1 MITQNGENN
10 VDYTL
15 ITAFIDNEC
24 SIDEKEFVTR
34 HIESDSNFRML
45 YEFEKGFTTN
55 FRKHFRKSQPSE
67 EIIRKIKNSI
77 DSETLRRKE
86 IVKKNNVRKYTSYFY
101 LYPIAAV
108 LALFLGYYIY
118 KSLYQSD
125 SDFVHLSHDLFSKYE
140 NNEIQLQYVNSN
152 ASELQKILS
161 GSAGFSVF
169 VPELKDAELIGGTVN
184 ELNDEKFV
192 HFIHRKNDKL
202 IYTLQMNRKDLMDDD
217 KLVLHKNHRQEI
229 ADGHNWIECEKNN
242 NDCTVIWFRNGVICS
257 SVSKLDAKEIAF
269 VLTNYK

>member
-1 MITQNGENN
+1 MITQYGENN

-24 SIDEKEFVTR
+24 SIDEKEFVIR
-34 HIESDSNFRML
+34 HIESDSNFRMH
-45 YEFEKGFTTN
+45 YEFEKGFTAYY
-55 FRKHFRKSQPSE
+55 RKHFRKSQPSE
-67 EIIRKIKNSI
+67 DIIKKIKNNI
-77 DSETLRRKE
+77 DSETKRRKE
-86 IVKKNNVRKYTSYFY
+86 LIKKNKDHKFTVYFY
-101 LYPIAAV
+101 LYPVAAALV
-108 LALFLGYYIY
+108 LFLGYYIY
-118 KSLYQSD
+118 NSLYTHD

-140 NNEIQLQYVNSN
+140 NNEIQLQHVNSN
-152 ASELQKILS
+152 ALELQKILS

-169 VPELKDAELIGGTVN
+169 VPELKDAVLIGGTVN
-184 ELNDEKFV
+184 ELNDEKVV

-202 IYTLQMNRKDLMDDD
+202 IYTMQMNRKDLMDDD